1 VTTDEKSF
9 VGRSFSH
16 GDNHSPAVFLDLF
29 RNMRKPFRKERP
41 AGQDRRQYRGRGAP
55 CRKRRRRIQKFGRRR
70 RTDRLDTRRI
80 RQLRLRV
87 GVLWEDRS
95 VSASDAVYSL
105 VISPK
110 GGTYSEKAGITVSD
124 SSGRTLFSMDVGAM
138 GGDGG

>member
-1 VTTDEKSF
+1 MKNRSSAGLFLMEIIIALLFFSICSAICVNLFAKSALLARTAGSTEDA
-9 VGRSFSH
+9 VLLAENAAAAYKSSG
-16 GDNHSPAVFLDLF
+16 GDAVQTASILGGS
-29 RNMRKPFRKERP
+29 
-41 AGQDRRQYRGRGAP
+41 ASSGSVSVSYG
-55 CRKRRRRIQKFGRRR
+55 
-70 RTDRLDTRRI
+70 
-80 RQLRLRV
+80 
-87 GVLWEDRS
+87 EDRS